1 MQGDSEMP
9 LLQSRHE
16 RWRLDEGGQ
25 DGLGDTNILKT
36 VFEVELTGL
45 AIGHNVGGEGTRN
58 HSTLATGLSQEG
70 MGHC

>member
-25 DGLGDTNILKT
+25 DGLGDTKILKT

-45 AIGHNVGGEGTRN
+45 AIGHNAGGEGTRYYR
-58 HSTLATGLSQEG
+58 LYLSRKA
-70 MGHC
+70 